1 MTKKAFNPSV
11 PEDLNRPYN
20 VTLTEG
26 EIGTILHHLEIVSS
40 KYGTSDEIERIF
52 EELEGAV
59 DNYYDAKGVEKCI
72 ADGTDYSECVDALV
86 DRMEKLE
93 TAKRVAGV
101 EETNRFLSALEDN
114 NPYKN
119 IPDRY

>member
-11 PEDLNRPYN
+11 PEDLNRPFN

-26 EIGTILHHLEIVSS
+26 EIGVILCNLEG
-40 KYGTSDEIERIF
+40 KEGKEIDNIF
-52 EELEGAV
+52 EKLEGAV
-59 DNYYDAKGVEKCI
+59 DNYYDAKEVEECI